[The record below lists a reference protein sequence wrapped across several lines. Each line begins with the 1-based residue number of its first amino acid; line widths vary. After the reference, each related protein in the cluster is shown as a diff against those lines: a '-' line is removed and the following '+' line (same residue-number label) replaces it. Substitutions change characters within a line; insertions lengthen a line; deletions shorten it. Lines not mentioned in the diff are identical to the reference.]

1 MSGMSIRHI
10 AWTRLL
16 ATASVGLVLPAVASA
31 QSINHAELEELF
43 GEPVTT
49 SVTGKPQRASEAPSA
64 LVIIT
69 RDDIRRSPAND
80 IPGLV
85 QAYAGID
92 VVRWTTGHSDVSI
105 RGGVQAFNPRL
116 LVLVKDR
123 KSPLL

>member
-49 SVTGKPQRASEAPSA
+49 SVTGKPQRASEAPAA
-64 LVIIT
+64 LAIIT

-80 IPGLV
+80 IQIGRAHIRTLV
-85 QAYAGID
+85 TNAHL
-92 VVRWTTGHSDVSI
+92 VC
-105 RGGVQAFNPRL
+105 RL
-116 LVLVKDR
+116 LLEKTKR
-123 KSPLL
+123 TKHTKSKNHQ

>member
-16 ATASVGLVLPAVASA
+16 ATASVGLALPAIAQA
-31 QSINHAELEELF
+31 QSINYAELEELF

-49 SVTGKPQRASEAPSA
+49 SVTGKPQRASEAPAA

-92 VVRWTTGHSDVSI
+92 VVRSEEHTSELQSLMRTSYAVFCLKKKT
-105 RGGVQAFNPRL
+105 QTQF
-116 LVLVKDR
+116 
-123 KSPLL
+123 